1 MSEPSALPLAA
12 MGEWLAIT
20 DAVAELAAP
29 PLAVGGASPLLS
41 AVVAAA
47 LVIVAVVTL
56 LAGYRVIRG
65 PTTPDRVVGLDV
77 IGTNVVAVAVLFA
90 IQAERGLF
98 VDVALV
104 LAIIGFI
111 STIAVARYVTE
122 GDIIE

>member
-1 MSEPSALPLAA
+1 
-12 MGEWLAIT
+12 
-20 DAVAELAAP
+20 
-29 PLAVGGASPLLS
+29 
-41 AVVAAA
+41 
-47 LVIVAVVTL
+47 VAVEGYLGDLVLVGIVGAIIVTL

-65 PTTPDRVVGLDV
+65 PTTPDRVVALDT
-77 IGTNVVAVAVLFA
+77 IGTTVVAIAVLFA
-90 IQAERGLF
+90 VQTGSGFF